1 MPCFDAWGCGGNGYG
16 GDCSMSKIGFNLI
29 QLIEENLST
38 GEQFLTPNSE
48 SFSKIELSFH
58 ILMDDIYYEVTTEKK
73 DNYIWFAF
81 DYGKSDPI
89 DDKLTNINTGS
100 KKDNPREN
108 DEAELLNQL
117 FALYDF
123 NKNLLY
129 LSNLNKEKM
138 FEKMLQEK
146 LQRSFITKKFFKS
159 KDEFINVLK
168 EVNEISFT
176 EAKDLFNQDSKTR
189 KALKDLT
196 GTEAPEKFKLDTSY
210 SKDSNIVGFIKKLIQ
225 SKSDFKLNELVIRG
239 IDNENFGFVFN
250 VDSFVQR
257 ISFPAKKNDNGKFD
271 AELIKQDLLK
281 RLCDER

>member
-1 MPCFDAWGCGGNGYG
+1 M
-16 GDCSMSKIGFNLI
+16 
-29 QLIEENLST
+29 
-38 GEQFLTPNSE
+38 
-48 SFSKIELSFH
+48 ELSFH
-58 ILMDDIYYEVTTEKK
+58 ILMDDVYYEINVEKE
-73 DNYIWFAF
+73 DNYIWFVF
-81 DYGKSDPI
+81 DYGKPDPI

-108 DEAELLNQL
+108 DEAELLHQL

-146 LQRSFITKKFFKS
+146 LQRPFVTKKFFKP

-196 GTEAPEKFKLDTSY
+196 GTEAPEKFKLDTTY
-210 SKDSNIVGFIKKLIQ
+210 PKDSNIVGFIKKLIQ
-225 SKSDFKLNELVIRG
+225 SKSKFELNELVIRG
-239 IDNENFGFVFN
+239 IDNDNFGFVFN

-257 ISFPAKKNDNGKFD
+257 ITLSSKKNENGKFD
-271 AELIKQDLLK
+271 ADLIKQELLK
-281 RLCDER
+281 RLTNEG